1 MSLFAFLHDNL
12 VCFQDY
18 PAKKAKKRFYIDG
31 TICGK
36 ITFMGG
42 REEHPG
48 FVGEEGMGS
57 PRESIFLK
65 TTPVFLPDKLVYF
78 YTKNE
83 KNPIFA

>member
-1 MSLFAFLHDNL
+1 MSLFAFLLDNL
-12 VCFQDY
+12 ARFQDY
-18 PAKKAKKRFYIDG
+18 RAKKAKKGCILMGQFE
-31 TICGK
+31 GK
-36 ITFMGG
+36 ITFRGG
-42 REEHPG
+42 GEHPG